1 MKLFIKYL
9 FLLAVSLSTY
19 GASVSYVNETT
30 DTLTL
35 SKLYTAILDYHPL
48 VKSLS
53 IEVDAAR
60 QMAQYADTRP
70 NPKLEIGYWLEPIQ
84 TKAGPTN
91 SKVSLSQKILPRS
104 KLRLRKRVELG
115 GVKILEL
122 ETIKTIQNLK
132 YDATKMFFEYNFL
145 YKKLKI
151 LRQNL
156 KLVESWTKLWETH
169 YSHHNFR
176 YPRLVQL
183 QIEMTRI
190 ADQIREVEE
199 LIPNL
204 FQQLTSLVDLQ
215 ITRPLKPFY
224 KDDLIEYDFTD
235 NSEHNIDLMIL
246 EARLQKQKF
255 NKSLEETSLI
265 PNKTIKTEWT
275 SVASRNDSDFNNPWM
290 IGIGI
295 DILVNRSQ
303 IKANVKSQSSAVKSL
318 QIKLDYLKRDIQ
330 SRIRNSMFG
339 INNSR
344 KRYVLL
350 RDDLLPRT
358 QESLESLQINYSS
371 QSNDMDFFGLLET
384 LRALLNI
391 NLEIETTKKVYFQEV
406 AQFERLSG
414 SSTLQ

>member
-19 GASVSYVNETT
+19 GASVSSVNETT

-60 QMAQYADTRP
+60 QMAQYADTRL

-204 FQQLTSLVDLQ
+204 FQQLTTLVDLQ

-224 KDDLIEYDFTD
+224 KDDLIEYNFTD

-318 QIKLDYLKRDIQ
+318 HIKLDYLKRDIQ

-339 INNSR
+339 IDNSR

-371 QSNDMDFFGLLET
+371 QANDMDFFGLLET

-391 NLEIETTKKVYFQEV
+391 NLEIETTKKIYFQEV

>member
-1 MKLFIKYL
+1 MKYL
-9 FLLAVSLSTY
+9 FLIAFSLSTY
-19 GASVSYVNETT
+19 GASVGYVNETT

-84 TKAGPTN
+84 TKEGPTN

-132 YDATKMFFEYNFL
+132 YDAAKMFFEYNFL
-145 YKKLKI
+145 YKKLHI

-156 KLVESWTKLWETH
+156 KLIESWTKLWETH

-204 FQQLTSLVDLQ
+204 FQQLISLVDLQ

-246 EARLQKQKF
+246 EARLQKQKL
-255 NKSLEETSLI
+255 NRNLEETSLI

-275 SVASRNDSDFNNPWM
+275 SVTSRNDSDFNNPWM

-303 IKANVKSQSSAVKSL
+303 IKAKVKSQRSAVKSL
-318 QIKLDYLKRDIQ
+318 KIKLNYLKRDIQ
-330 SRIRNSMFG
+330 SRIRNTIFG
-339 INNSR
+339 IDNSR

-371 QSNDMDFFGLLET
+371 QTNDMDFFGLLET